1 MIRACYI
8 FVIFVVIILTALYF
22 LIGTDDYLKQI
33 SIFEIPKEIKT
44 TQNNLYLETKVS
56 ANETGNMTLTKKF
69 PEGIGLSIIQ
79 LM

>member
-8 FVIFVVIILTALYF
+8 FVIFVVVILTALYF
-22 LIGTDDYLKQI
+22 LIGTDDYLKKI

-44 TQNNLYLETKVS
+44 AQNNLYLETKVS
-56 ANETGNMTLTKKF
+56 TNETGNMTLIKKF
-69 PEGIGLSIIQ
+69 PEGIGVSIIQ

>member
-69 PEGIGLSIIQ
+69 PEGISLSIIQ

>member
-44 TQNNLYLETKVS
+44 AQNNLYLETKVS